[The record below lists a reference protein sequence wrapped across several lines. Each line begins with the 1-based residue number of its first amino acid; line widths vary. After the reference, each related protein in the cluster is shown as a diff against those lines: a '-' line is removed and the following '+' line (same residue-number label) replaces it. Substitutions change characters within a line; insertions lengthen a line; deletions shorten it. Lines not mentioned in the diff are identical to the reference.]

1 MENDFVS
8 FDKIKTRVTEAL
20 AGAYIPESVDR
31 LYVVRNLFG
40 KVRISV
46 SEKVGD
52 DESCRAALQEL
63 ACKIGAAAG
72 KHGYGPDETGVLY
85 LSDGMFGTLPDDS
98 EPVAALDRV
107 HWVER
112 LVTGGDWWTVDDPPR
127 KGNAKRWTLFSV
139 KGGVGRSTTV
149 AVLAW
154 HLAHKEREKVLVVDL
169 DLESPGLSSAM
180 LDTGA
185 QPEFG
190 VVDWFVEDL
199 VGQSDRVIENM
210 TARPAW
216 ADDLDGTAV
225 VAPAHGRMPGEYLA
239 KLGRVYMDSVKE
251 PWASRLERLLAG
263 LEARF
268 DPTVVLIESRS
279 GLHDIAAA
287 TLTDIGAE
295 GLLFATDSDSSWTDY
310 EILFDHWRDR
320 SMAERIRERLWL
332 VSALTPPNDEIAYLG
347 RFRERAWDLFANR
360 LYDDGGAGGDRE
372 DPFWFELED
381 EGAPHDALTIY
392 WNTGFAAGASLRTL
406 EEAPIKLAYESFLK
420 RFEHLNRVRDGEEAR

>member
-1 MENDFVS
+1 MSSEFVP
-8 FDKIKTRVTEAL
+8 FDDMRRRAL
-20 AGAYIPESVDR
+20 TALEGADLPDVPIY
-31 LYVVRNLFG
+31 LVRNLYG

-46 SEKVGD
+46 SECVENNEASR
-52 DESCRAALQEL
+52 ESLCRLAGKLGAAL
-63 ACKIGAAAG
+63 GSR
-72 KHGYGPDETGVLY
+72 GYPEDDGVLY
-85 LSDGMFGTLPDDS
+85 VSDSLLETLGDTAKPIEGFRNVFWED
-98 EPVAALDRV
+98 
-107 HWVER
+107 R
-112 LVTGGDWWTVDDPPR
+112 LVTGNDWWTVGNPR
-127 KGNAKRWTLFSV
+127 PAGKAKRWTLFSV
-139 KGGVGRSTTV
+139 KGGVGRSTTA

-154 HLAHKEREKVLVVDL
+154 HLARKGEKVLVADL

-185 QPEFG
+185 QPDFG

-210 TARPAW
+210 TARPTW
-216 ADDLDGTAV
+216 ADELNGTAV
-225 VAPAHGRMPGEYLA
+225 VAPAHGRLPGEYLA
-239 KLGRVYMDSVKE
+239 KLGRVYMERAKE
-251 PWASRLERLLAG
+251 PWAARLERLLAG

-295 GLLFATDSDSSWTDY
+295 GLLFVTDSESNWTDY

-320 SMAERIRERLWL
+320 DMAERIRERLWL
-332 VSALTPPNDEIAYLG
+332 VSALTPPNDEIAYLK
-347 RFRERAWDLFANR
+347 RFHERAWNLFANR
-360 LYDDGGAGGDRE
+360 LYDDGGADGDRE
-372 DPFWFELED
+372 DLFWFDLED

-406 EEAPIKLAYESFLK
+406 GEAVVNLAYGSFLK
-420 RFEHLNRVRDGEEAR
+420 RFNNLNRVPDGGATS

>member
-1 MENDFVS
+1 MSDAFVP
-8 FDKIKTRVTEAL
+8 FDDMRRRVSEAL
-20 AGAYIPESVDR
+20 AGSETPDVDIY
-31 LYVVRNLFG
+31 LVRNLFG
-40 KVRISV
+40 KLRISV
-46 SEKVGD
+46 SDVVE
-52 DESCRAALQEL
+52 ENENHCAALEHL
-63 ACKIGAAAG
+63 AG
-72 KHGYGPDETGVLY
+72 KLTEALGARGYPADDGVLY
-85 LSDGMFGTLPDDS
+85 VSDSLLETLRDTATPIKGFHKVFW
-98 EPVAALDRV
+98 EDR
-107 HWVER
+107 
-112 LVTGGDWWTVDDPPR
+112 LITGNDWWTVGDPPR

-139 KGGVGRSTTV
+139 KGGVGRSTTA

-154 HLAHKEREKVLVVDL
+154 YLAHKGEKVLVVDL

-180 LDTGA
+180 LDAGA

-216 ADDLDGTAV
+216 ADDLNGTAV

-239 KLGRVYMDSVKE
+239 KLGRVYMDSVKK
-251 PWASRLERLLAG
+251 PWTSRLEDLLAG

-268 DPTVVLIESRS
+268 HPTVVLIESRS

-310 EILFDHWRDR
+310 AILFDHWRDR

-347 RFRERAWDLFANR
+347 RFRERAWDLFTNR
-360 LYDDGGAGGDRE
+360 LYDDGDACGDLE
-372 DPFWFELED
+372 APFWFDLDD
-381 EGAPHDALTIY
+381 EGSPHDALPIY

-406 EEAPIKLAYESFLK
+406 EKSPIKLAYESFLK
-420 RFEHLNRVRDGEEAR
+420 RFDHLNRVRDGE